1 MSAEGNY
8 DPTEFANLNG
18 SSSEYDKP
26 TFDADMAALPAYNA
40 KDRLI
45 FTEEGL
51 TTSLESTLKNFFR
64 ENSGISKGEE
74 IIVR

>member
-26 TFDADMAALPAYNA
+26 TFDADMAALPAYPLYNII
-40 KDRLI
+40 KRK
-45 FTEEGL
+45 GL
-51 TTSLESTLKNFFR
+51 SL
-64 ENSGISKGEE
+64 
-74 IIVR
+74 

>member
-45 FTEEGL
+45 FRKRVLRPRLNRPLKTFSGR
-51 TTSLESTLKNFFR
+51 TQVFRKVKRSL
-64 ENSGISKGEE
+64 
-74 IIVR
+74 